1 MLALYSAVTTAV
13 KKDKYKLSS
22 QLYTP
27 QFRNTDPETLAASSR
42 YVSQIIKEGKGSWM
56 FIRVDKNSKSFLK
69 NVFGRCLI
77 KDNFCMVF
85 TKYYSI

>member
-1 MLALYSAVTTAV
+1 MWGEVKTLLALYSAVTTAV

-42 YVSQIIKEGKGSWM
+42 YVLQIT
-56 FIRVDKNSKSFLK
+56 V
-69 NVFGRCLI
+69 
-77 KDNFCMVF
+77 
-85 TKYYSI
+85 